1 MSTPRKILIADDS
14 QVIRE
19 ALRMMLEPE
28 GYLIMFA
35 EDGQKAVELAASEKP
50 DLVIADGLM
59 PKLHGFLACKAIKEL
74 ENAPRVVLLT
84 GVYTKPSYRWE
95 VKNNY
100 GADDL
105 LCKPVNR
112 AELIACVEAQ
122 LANLPPREDKIAFAD
137 LDQAIE
143 MSHPSAPANL
153 VLPETKAQSVPAMVD
168 SRV

>member
-1 MSTPRKILIADDS
+1 MSRPRKVLIADDS

-28 GYLIMFA
+28 GYLIIFA

-59 PKLHGFLACKAIKEL
+59 PRLHGFLACKAIKEL
-74 ENAPRVVLLT
+74 EDPPRVVLLT

-112 AELIACVEAQ
+112 AELIACVEHQ
-122 LANLPPREDKIAFAD
+122 LAGLPVREDQIAFAD
-137 LDQAIE
+137 LSEAIE
-143 MSHPSAPANL
+143 LNQPMAPVGL
-153 VLPETKAQSVPAMVD
+153 VFPDTTTQIVS
-168 SRV
+168 SNG

>member
-1 MSTPRKILIADDS
+1 MSKRKILIADDS
-14 QVIRE
+14 PLIRE

-28 GYLIMFA
+28 GYMIIFA

-74 ENAPRVVLLT
+74 EEPPQVVLLT

-112 AELIACVEAQ
+112 AELIAVVERQ
-122 LANLPPREDKIAFAD
+122 LGDLPPREDKIAFAD

-143 MSHPSAPANL
+143 LNQPLAPASL
-153 VLPETKAQSVPAMVD
+153 VLPEPKAQAVQATVD
-168 SRV
+168 SRL

>member
-1 MSTPRKILIADDS
+1 MSRPRKILIADDS

-28 GYLIMFA
+28 GYLIIFA

-74 ENAPRVVLLT
+74 EDAPRVVLLT
-84 GVYTKPSYRWE
+84 GVYTKPTYRWE

-112 AELIACVEAQ
+112 AELIACVDQQ
-122 LANLPPREDKIAFAD
+122 LAGLPPTEDKIAFAD
-137 LDQAIE
+137 LAEAIE
-143 MSHPSAPANL
+143 LNQPMAPVGL
-153 VLPETKAQSVPAMVD
+153 VFPETNAQIAPAMVD
-168 SRV
+168 SRS